1 MIPLDRTQAP
11 PFQLS
16 ADYSLPL
23 PEVLSFSGGQPLYA
37 FRGIQQQVVKLEM
50 VFASGK
56 WYEPKSGVSHFASQ
70 LLRKGT
76 KTRTSFQ
83 IASALDQ
90 LGAHVEIVA
99 GFDTATVSL
108 FALHKQFFPALDIL
122 LDIVTSPG
130 FPDDEV
136 RQEKDIFIQN
146 LRVNNEKT
154 SVVASKEIRKVIFG
168 ANHPYGNSTEEMD
181 VQQIISSD
189 LANFFRVHHKL
200 HSAYLVGPLS
210 DQELTELVRLI
221 APPSP
226 SKQAKESPSLVRGHS
241 SRIEKTG
248 SVQASIRLGK
258 TSIRKSNHSDYFDAV
273 MVNHLLGGYFGSRLM
288 KNIREEKG
296 LTYGI
301 YSALHHFHH
310 ASFWVIAAEVNQ
322 QNVQQALDEIRNEIK
337 LLQHVPVTSNE
348 LEVARNYFIGSWQ
361 SDNATLFAVA
371 EKVRGMHEFGL
382 PADYYKFLLSHLK
395 QMTPHQVQVAAQ
407 KHLGVDDLLEVSVG

>member
-1 MIPLDRTQAP
+1 MSPLERTQAP

-16 ADYSLPL
+16 TDYSLPR

-37 FRGIQQQVVKLEM
+37 FRSIQQQVVKLEL
-50 VFASGK
+50 VFTAGK
-56 WYEPKSGVSHFASQ
+56 WYEPKSGVSHFTSQ

-76 KTRTSFQ
+76 KTRSSFQ
-83 IASALDQ
+83 IASALDN

-99 GFDTATVSL
+99 GFDTATLSL
-108 FALHKQFFPALDIL
+108 FALRKQFFRALEIL
-122 LDIVTSPG
+122 LDMFTSPT

-136 RQEKDIFIQN
+136 RQEKEIFIQN

-154 SVVASKEIRKVIFG
+154 SVVASKEIRKIIFG
-168 ANHPYGNSTEEMD
+168 TNHPYGNSTEEAD
-181 VQQIISSD
+181 AQQITSLD
-189 LANFFRVHHKL
+189 LTGFFGTHHKL

-210 DQELTELVRLI
+210 DLELSDLVRVCSLPATEI
-221 APPSP
+221 PPVGNP
-226 SKQAKESPSLVRGHS
+226 VIQRGRS
-241 SRIEKTG
+241 RRIEKAGT
-248 SVQASIRLGK
+248 VQASIRLGK
-258 TSIRKSNHSDYFDAV
+258 PCIAKSNHSDYFDAV

-301 YSALHHFHH
+301 YSSMHHFHN

-322 QNVQQALDEIRNEIK
+322 QHVQQALDEIRKEIN
-337 LLQHVPVTSNE
+337 LLQQAPVTSDE

-382 PADYYKFLLSHLK
+382 PADYYNLLLSHLR
-395 QMTPHQVQVAAQ
+395 QMTPHQVQLAAQ
-407 KHLGVDDLLEVSVG
+407 KHFGVDDLLEVSVG